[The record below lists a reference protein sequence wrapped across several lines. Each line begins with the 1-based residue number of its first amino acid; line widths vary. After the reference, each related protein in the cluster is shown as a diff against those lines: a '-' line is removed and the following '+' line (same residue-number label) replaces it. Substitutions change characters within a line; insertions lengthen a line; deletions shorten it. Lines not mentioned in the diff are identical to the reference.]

1 MPANATMRDM
11 TVIIREDE
19 HDHAVVNH
27 SMANMIEGL
36 RKRDI
41 VYAQISIDDS
51 VFDPPAPGTAYIE
64 HGQVEAVSKP
74 KSNGEE
80 SASNPKHDIHTK
92 ADDKQL

>member
-11 TVIIREDE
+11 AVIIREDE

-51 VFDPPAPGTAYIE
+51 VFDPLAPGTVLAD
-64 HGQVEAVSKP
+64 HGQVEAVSKADSAAKMQQELHSKAEH
-74 KSNGEE
+74 KS
-80 SASNPKHDIHTK
+80 
-92 ADDKQL
+92 L